1 MLQVTAL
8 NAGYSGINVLSDITF
23 TLNRGEVITLVGPT
37 GCGKTTILLALS
49 GIIPISKGEIAT
61 PSWVTTVDTQI
72 STEARGVGM
81 VFQDFALFPHMT
93 VEENVGFRVKDKEK
107 INHWLTLLDLKSIRR
122 QKPAQLSG
130 GQKQRTALARTLV
143 HDPLYILLDEPLSNL
158 DTSLKESIR
167 WQIREALKSSHVP
180 AIWVT
185 HDQAEAMSIG
195 DRVGVI
201 MDGKLVQLD
210 QPESVFR
217 RPNSPE
223 IASFL
228 GEAVF
233 LRASIAGQFAS
244 TALGDVWIYKD
255 NVSLDD
261 SEAVVLM
268 RPWDFLVTPASNG
281 NGLVDWM
288 HFEGETKLLRITLDS
303 SERILVR
310 IKSHES
316 INVGETVKV
325 TISSNAMH
333 TIYPKFLKQ

>member
-1 MLQVTAL
+1 M
-8 NAGYSGINVLSDITF
+8 
-23 TLNRGEVITLVGPT
+23 
-37 GCGKTTILLALS
+37 
-49 GIIPISKGEIAT
+49 
-61 PSWVTTVDTQI
+61 
-72 STEARGVGM
+72 
-81 VFQDFALFPHMT
+81 
-93 VEENVGFRVKDKEK
+93 
-107 INHWLTLLDLKSIRR
+107 
-122 QKPAQLSG
+122 
-130 GQKQRTALARTLV
+130 
-143 HDPLYILLDEPLSNL
+143 
-158 DTSLKESIR
+158 
-167 WQIREALKSSHVP
+167 
-180 AIWVT
+180 
-185 HDQAEAMSIG
+185 
-195 DRVGVI
+195 GVI

-255 NVSLDD
+255 NFSLDD